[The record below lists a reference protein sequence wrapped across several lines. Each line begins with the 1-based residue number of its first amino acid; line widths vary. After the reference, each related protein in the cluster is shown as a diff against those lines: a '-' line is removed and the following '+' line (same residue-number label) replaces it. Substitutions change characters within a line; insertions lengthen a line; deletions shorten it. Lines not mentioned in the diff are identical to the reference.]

1 MFSERLRS
9 LVPMFGGAT
18 SYVKSLDSI
27 LNYADEQQPTTE
39 ELVGWHRGHFARVSS
54 QKSIMRRIDYLEDVG
69 LLTKNGQHWTL
80 GPEGNRYITDQSTD
94 TLLEIMCRRNI
105 GLRSL
110 LYSLSASPM
119 TIEEISRQQLRT
131 HTELGW
137 DPKNNDMA
145 LQRVNWLRS
154 LELVQKD
161 GSQYALTDRGRQ
173 FTDEAIEYWS
183 NTPKSDVESSI
194 AAETY
199 ETTVTARAIDPEFR
213 EVTLKR
219 FDSTCPISGVD
230 HSSLLDVA
238 HVLSWRDHPEYRADL
253 SNVLA
258 LSKTHHA
265 AFDRELFTIDQNYR
279 IRVNP
284 TFETESDLL
293 QRTIVNR
300 DGERISVSDGTV
312 NPDYITQH
320 NATLE
325 WV

>member
-1 MFSERLRS
+1 MPPKRLRS
-9 LVPMFGGAT
+9 IVPMFGGAT
-18 SYVKSLDSI
+18 SYVESLDST
-27 LNYADEQQPTTE
+27 LDYVDEQQPTTD
-39 ELVGWHRGHFARVSS
+39 ELIDWHRGHFARVSS
-54 QKSIMRRIDYLEDVG
+54 RDSIMRRVDYLEDVG
-69 LLTKNGQHWTL
+69 FLTNNGEHWVL
-80 GPEGNRYITDQSTD
+80 GPEGNRYTADHSTD

-110 LYSLSASPM
+110 LYSLSVSPM
-119 TIEEISRQQLRT
+119 TIEEIGQQQLST
-131 HTELGW
+131 HSELGW
-137 DPKNNDMA
+137 NPENNDMA

-154 LELVQKD
+154 LGLVQKG
-161 GSQYALTDRGRQ
+161 GSQYTLTDRGRQ
-173 FTDEAIEYWS
+173 FTGEAIEYWS
-183 NTPKSDVESSI
+183 NTPKPDMESSM

-199 ETTVTARAIDPEFR
+199 ETTVTERAIDPEFR
-213 EVTLKR
+213 EVTLRR
-219 FDSTCPISGVD
+219 FNSTCPISGVD

-238 HVLSWRDHPEYRADL
+238 HVLSWRDYPEYRADL

-279 IRVNP
+279 MRVNP

-293 QRTIVNR
+293 QRTIVDR
-300 DGERISVSDGTV
+300 DGERISVPDGTV
-312 NPDYITQH
+312 DPDYITQY

>member
-18 SYVKSLDSI
+18 SYVESLDSI
-27 LNYADEQQPTTE
+27 LDYVDEQQPTTE
-39 ELVGWHRGHFARVSS
+39 ELVGWHRGHFTRVSS
-54 QKSIMRRIDYLEDVG
+54 QESIMRRVDYLEDIG
-69 LLTKNGQHWTL
+69 FLTKNGQHWTL
-80 GPEGNRYITDQSTD
+80 GPEGGRYITDHSTD

-110 LYSLSASPM
+110 LYSLSAGPM
-119 TIEEISRQQLRT
+119 TIEEVSRQQLKT

-137 DPKNNDMA
+137 DPEKNDMA

-154 LELVQKD
+154 LELVQID
-161 GSQYALTDRGRQ
+161 GNQYALTDRGRQ

-183 NTPKSDVESSI
+183 NTPKPDVESSM

-213 EVTLKR
+213 EVTLRR
-219 FDSTCPISGVD
+219 FNSTCPISGVD

-238 HVLSWRDHPEYRADL
+238 HVLSWRDYPEYRADL

-293 QRTIVNR
+293 QRTILNR
-300 DGERISVSDGTV
+300 DGERISVPDGTV
-312 NPDYITQH
+312 DPDYITQH

>member
-1 MFSERLRS
+1 MFPERLRS

-18 SYVKSLDSI
+18 SYVESLDSI
-27 LNYADEQQPTTE
+27 LDYVDEQQPTTE
-39 ELVGWHRGHFARVSS
+39 ELVGWHRGHFTRVSS
-54 QKSIMRRIDYLEDVG
+54 QESIMRRVDYLEDIG
-69 LLTKNGQHWTL
+69 FLTKNGQHWTL
-80 GPEGNRYITDQSTD
+80 GPEGGRYITDHSTD

-110 LYSLSASPM
+110 LYSLSAGPM
-119 TIEEISRQQLRT
+119 TIEEVSRQQLKT

-137 DPKNNDMA
+137 DPEKNDMA

-154 LELVQKD
+154 LELVQID
-161 GSQYALTDRGRQ
+161 GNQYALTDRGRQ
-173 FTDEAIEYWS
+173 FTDEALEYWS
-183 NTPKSDVESSI
+183 NTPKPDVESSM

-213 EVTLKR
+213 EVTLRR
-219 FDSTCPISGVD
+219 FNSTCPISGVD

-238 HVLSWRDHPEYRADL
+238 HVLSWRDYPEYRADL